1 MTCRKSKGK
10 LRDNNKGVTFIE
22 LVVVVAILAI
32 MAASATYGITML
44 VSADAK
50 KASKNLYQAV
60 SELRNDTLS
69 QTGEWWGELKRTSG
83 NGQYTFTI
91 YRRDTDGNVVE
102 KDKQQLGSKLTI
114 SVMGNG
120 TPTVTDTDSVLV
132 YFKPGSG
139 TVDKVVSGVT
149 NASMLDSTSIKFTF
163 NIASN
168 NGLTYKLILWTN
180 TGKIATE

>member
-1 MTCRKSKGK
+1 MTWRKSKGK
-10 LRDNNKGVTFIE
+10 LRDNNKGVTFVE

-91 YRRDTDGNVVE
+91 
-102 KDKQQLGSKLTI
+102 
-114 SVMGNG
+114 
-120 TPTVTDTDSVLV
+120 SVLV

>member
-10 LRDNNKGVTFIE
+10 LRHDNRGVTFVE
-22 LVVVVAILAI
+22 LIVVVAILAV

-69 QTGEWWGELKRTSG
+69 QTGEWWGELKRTSA
-83 NGQYTFTI
+83 NGQYAFTI
-91 YRRDTDGNVVE
+91 YKKDSEGNVTE
-102 KDKQQLGSKLTI
+102 KDKQMLGSKLTV
-114 SVMGNG
+114 SVTGNG
-120 TPTVTDTDSVLV
+120 TTTVTDTDSVLV

-149 NASMLDSTSIKFTF
+149 NASLLDSTSIKFTF

-168 NGLTYKLILWTN
+168 NGLTYKLVLWTN
-180 TGKIATE
+180 TGKIVSE

>member
-1 MTCRKSKGK
+1 M
-10 LRDNNKGVTFIE
+10 
-22 LVVVVAILAI
+22 
-32 MAASATYGITML
+32 
-44 VSADAK
+44 
-50 KASKNLYQAV
+50 
-60 SELRNDTLS
+60 
-69 QTGEWWGELKRTSG
+69 
-83 NGQYTFTI
+83 
-91 YRRDTDGNVVE
+91 
-102 KDKQQLGSKLTI
+102 
-114 SVMGNG
+114 
-120 TPTVTDTDSVLV
+120 TDTDSALV

>member
-114 SVMGNG
+114 SVTGNG
-120 TPTVTDTDSVLV
+120 TTTVTDT
-132 YFKPGSG
+132 
-139 TVDKVVSGVT
+139 VVSGVT